1 MVTVQ
6 KSRGVAR
13 RVRGRSGHVKA
24 TARRVM
30 LASSTQEAAG
40 STRRALLSGV
50 GVAASLSILPF
61 FSGEARAGL
70 LDDLLERSAAN
81 KEANDKHRQ
90 RTFDANLARTRTVTD
105 QTCAFPKNFFGCEN
119 YAEVAEVK
127 FISDD
132 IKVCMV
138 ATMLPHESIHTH
150 THARAQLDC
159 RSSIYSFPL
168 LSLLFMIGPDVYA
181 CCRVHDNGD
190 SHTPNSFVCL
200 SSAIPHRA
208 NAQTRQTARC
218 AGAKSRTPFHLSLA
232 SNS

>member
-1 MVTVQ
+1 MGIEKKGGYEIQRQREMVTVQ

-90 RTFDANLARTRTVTD
+90 RSMPTWR
-105 QTCAFPKNFFGCEN
+105 G
-119 YAEVAEVK
+119 
-127 FISDD
+127 
-132 IKVCMV
+132 
-138 ATMLPHESIHTH
+138 
-150 THARAQLDC
+150 RAQSQTRHAPSRRTSSAAKTTRRWL
-159 RSSIYSFPL
+159 RSSS
-168 LSLLFMIGPDVYA
+168 SRMI
-181 CCRVHDNGD
+181 
-190 SHTPNSFVCL
+190 S
-200 SSAIPHRA
+200 RA

>member
-1 MVTVQ
+1 MGIEKKGGYEIQRQREMVTVQ

-50 GVAASLSILPF
+50 GVAASLLILPF

-81 KEANDKHRQ
+81 KEANDKHGQ

-105 QTCAFPKNFFGCEN
+105 QICAFPKNFFGCEN

-132 IKVCMV
+132 IKGECANTPDGKV
-138 ATMLPHESIHTH
+138 
-150 THARAQLDC
+150 C
-159 RSSIYSFPL
+159 RSKVKNSFPSFL
-168 LSLLFMIGPDVYA
+168 GLQLVMNIQIRVEREKDDTFSLSHSYL
-181 CCRVHDNGD
+181 
-190 SHTPNSFVCL
+190 
-200 SSAIPHRA
+200 
-208 NAQTRQTARC
+208 
-218 AGAKSRTPFHLSLA
+218 
-232 SNS
+232 